1 MEEQVV
7 KKSGIRRE
15 LLFGI
20 LFVVS
25 ALSLFIPIKIPNRVS
40 DSSADLYK
48 TLMHLP
54 KDKIVF
60 LQTDWTNSTRGE
72 SRAQFQATV
81 RILMKQGIK
90 FGFLAVGDAQAPEV
104 ARATIEELNKERR
117 ESNPPEPE
125 YRQWEDFVFVGY
137 YPGAEATVQAFASNL
152 GNAIS
157 AKTDVATD
165 GTKKPIMQSPVMAG
179 IQKVEDLGAYLI
191 VTGTKSSRISIERL
205 SGRLPMGALVT
216 GVMGPETYNYYQ
228 TGQLA
233 GLSIGLKGAYDME
246 SMMESG
252 LNTPGGKV
260 TNKKVNEV
268 IPAIPGMDSPNIQK
282 NAQRYIVPLHAAIL
296 LLIIAV
302 VLGNLELIRSRKGGQ
317 K

>member
-15 LLFGI
+15 ALFII
-20 LFVVS
+20 LFVVCS
-25 ALSLFIPIKIPNRVS
+25 LSLFLKISIPNRVS

-48 TLMHLP
+48 MLMNLP
-54 KDKIVF
+54 QDKIVF

-72 SRAQFQATV
+72 SKAQFQSTV
-81 RILMKQGIK
+81 RILMRKGIK
-90 FGFLAVGDAQAPEV
+90 FGYLSAGDAQAPEV
-104 ARATIEELNKERR
+104 ARATIAELNKERR
-117 ESNPPEPE
+117 ESNPPQPE
-125 YRQWEDFVFVGY
+125 YRQWEDFVYVGY
-137 YPGAEATVQAFASNL
+137 YPGAEATIQAFASNL

-157 AKTDVATD
+157 SKTDVATD
-165 GTKKPIMQSPVMAG
+165 GTKRPIMQSPVLAG
-179 IQKVEDLGAYLI
+179 IQKIEDLGAYLI

-228 TGQLA
+228 TGQLS

-246 SMMESG
+246 SMMEYG
-252 LNTPGGKV
+252 LNGPDGKV

-268 IPAIPGMDSPNIQK
+268 LPGFPGMVNLA

-302 VLGNLELIRSRKGGQ
+302 VMGNIELIRSRKGG
-317 K
+317 KK

>member
-1 MEEQVV
+1 MEEQTV

-15 LLFGI
+15 YLFFI
-20 LFVVS
+20 LFAVS
-25 ALSLFIPIKIPNRVS
+25 ALSLFIPVSIPNRVS

-48 TLMHLP
+48 MLKTLP
-54 KDKIVF
+54 EDKIVF

-81 RILMKQGIK
+81 RTLMSRNIK
-90 FGFLAVGDAQAPEV
+90 FGFLSVGDPQAPEV
-104 ARATIEELNKERR
+104 ARNTIEELNDERV
-117 ESNPPEPE
+117 EAGLQP
-125 YRQWEDFVFVGY
+125 YRQWEDFVFVGFF
-137 YPGAEATVQAFASNL
+137 PGAEATVQAFASNL
-152 GNAIS
+152 GNAIGG
-157 AKTDVATD
+157 KTDVSSD
-165 GTKKPIMQSPVMAG
+165 GSKRPILESPVMSG
-179 IQKVEDLGAYLI
+179 IQKIENLGAYLI

-228 TGQLA
+228 TGQLS

-246 SMMESG
+246 SMMTSG
-252 LNTPGGKV
+252 LNVPGQAV
-260 TNKKVNEV
+260 TNKKVTEALEPV
-268 IPAIPGMDSPNIQK
+268 PGMDKVDK
-282 NAQRYIVPLHAAIL
+282 NAQRYIVPLHGAIL

-302 VLGNLELIRSRKGGQ
+302 VLGNLELIRSRKAGG